1 MFATINDLKIHY
13 EISGQKPGTAPWVTL
28 SHSLA
33 SSMVMWKPQLELLE
47 HSFSVLRY
55 DTRGHGGTQ
64 TTSPP
69 YSLEQLADDIR
80 GLLAHLGIQKT
91 HWLGL
96 SVGGM
101 IGQVLAINHPTCL
114 DKVIIAN
121 SNSQVAP
128 PGVVMWNERAQS
140 AKTSGMQPL
149 VAPTLARWF
158 TEPFHISHP
167 QVLREIGDIIAS
179 TNPEGYAGCCAAISN
194 MNNIQG
200 IKKLSH
206 PALVVVGLEDT
217 ATPLAMSQIIHE
229 NWQGS
234 ILKTI
239 PHAAHLSNL
248 EQAGVFNELIIE
260 FLKGI

>member
-1 MFATINDLKIHY
+1 MTPA
-13 EISGQKPGTAPWVTL
+13 GTA
-28 SHSLA
+28 A
-33 SSMVMWKPQLELLE
+33 RKPPP
-47 HSFSVLRY
+47 
-55 DTRGHGGTQ
+55 
-64 TTSPP
+64 PP

-96 SVGGM
+96 SLGGM